1 MTVSTRSPGQNSC
14 KQTSGYLKSF
24 FPFLITFFIMFLS
37 WIVLSGKFEPLL
49 LWLGGISSFFVSYYF
64 YDLIFPDFKLK
75 YFTVFFRFVR
85 YIPWILF
92 EILKANFHLL
102 YIAFHPR
109 LKEIIDPQI
118 VIFKTN
124 LKSDIAITTLANSIT
139 LTPGTITVSANSDGV
154 FKVHALDRQT
164 AEALPGVMLEKVA
177 KIFGE
182 KI

>member
-1 MTVSTRSPGQNSC
+1 MTVYTKRADQNSS
-14 KQTSGYLKSF
+14 KQIAGYIKSF
-24 FPFLITFFIMFLS
+24 FLFLITFCFMFIS
-37 WIVLSGKFEPLL
+37 WIILSGKFEPLL

-64 YDLIFPDFKLK
+64 YDLIFPNFQFK
-75 YFTVFFRFVR
+75 YFTVFFRFTR

-109 LKEIIDPQI
+109 LKEVIDPQI

-139 LTPGTITVSANSDGV
+139 LTPGTITISANSDGV